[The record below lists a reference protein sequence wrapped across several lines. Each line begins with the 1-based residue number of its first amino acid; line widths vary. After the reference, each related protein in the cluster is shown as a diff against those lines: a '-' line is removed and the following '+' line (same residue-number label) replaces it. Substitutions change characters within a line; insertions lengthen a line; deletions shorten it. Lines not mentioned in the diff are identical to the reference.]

1 MKKQQKIKK
10 GRPRGR
16 PFKPGQSGNP
26 TGRPK
31 GAKNKFSLMVLA
43 AYRPITLDRSLPFE
57 VWSDRFIQF
66 GREFRKDTLQEI
78 NPGSPTP
85 VQPEIMDRKKYR
97 TEIIWQGRHYYLQEG
112 WLFCRSSWNAV
123 KINSKSNGGGD
134 RGWG

>member
-26 TGRPK
+26 AGRPK

-43 AYRPITLDRSLPFE
+43 ANEPIFLDRNRPFE
-57 VWSDRFIQF
+57 VWSDRYVQD

-78 NPGSPTP
+78 NPGNPTP
-85 VQPEIMDRKKYR
+85 VQPEIMDKKKPR
-97 TEIIWQGRHYYLQEG
+97 TEIIWRGQPYFLQDG
-112 WLFCRSSWNAV
+112 
-123 KINSKSNGGGD
+123 
-134 RGWG
+134 